1 MIVINCHF
9 KSDTQDMNE
18 FFKILC
24 DEGLVAG
31 SRADHGNAG
40 YDFYVNTEDNHKMV
54 LIEKWETVEDLTA
67 HSETE
72 LFQKF
77 RPICKEHAVKSR
89 ICMYEE

>member
-9 KSDTQDMNE
+9 KSDTKDMNE
-18 FFKILC
+18 FFKILK
-24 DEGLVAG
+24 DAGLVDG

-40 YDFYVNTEDNHKMV
+40 YDFYVNTEDNKKMV
-54 LIEKWETVEDLTA
+54 LVEKWETMEDLSA

-77 RPICKEHAVKSR
+77 RPLCKEHAVKSY